1 MKISDIQRIRI
12 DIVSDELSALH
23 MMLDRDGR
31 ISRQGYGNL
40 PVEEFIV
47 TSESDASVF
56 QQLLE
61 KLSENMFEHAG
72 VYDHPDKNGVP
83 IVMMVAFL
91 DQADETEFFE
101 FRFGTEN
108 EDLGEL
114 LPFFDQFISY
124 ALSLSNHWYQAELEK
139 NTKTGA

>member
-23 MMLDRDGR
+23 MMLDRDGT
-31 ISRQGYGNL
+31 ISRQGHGNL

-47 TSESDASVF
+47 TSASDGNVF
-56 QQLLE
+56 QKLLE
-61 KLSENMFEHAG
+61 KLDEKMFEFAG
-72 VYDHPDKNGVP
+72 VYDHPEKKGTPV
-83 IVMMVAFL
+83 VMMVAFL
-91 DQADETEFFE
+91 DQAQQTEFFE

-108 EDLGEL
+108 DDLGEL

-139 NTKTGA
+139 HNKSAD